1 MQYLKKE
8 VEEAI
13 LMSAKEEFFD
23 KGYEKASIHH
33 IAKNTGISVGNV
45 YRYYANKEALFEA
58 TVDPAYKNMIRLIE
72 QDHEKELPG
81 RVVSLVEVIEILGT
95 MLASILVGYHK
106 EMLILIDGSQGTK
119 FQGAKQHLFDILTK
133 HVNEHLEKVNRGR
146 PRKEGLNTLAARP
159 IAISFLE
166 GYFEIIR
173 MAEDSDEI
181 RSVTKDYIWIY
192 FSGLRQLM

>member
-1 MQYLKKE
+1 MQYLKKD

-13 LMSAKEEFFD
+13 LVTAKEEFFD

-33 IAKNTGISVGNV
+33 IAKQTGISVGNI

-58 TVDPAYKNMIRLIE
+58 TVDPAYKNMISLIE
-72 QDHEKELPG
+72 QNHEEELPG
-81 RVVSLVEVIEILGT
+81 RIVSLVEVIEILGT
-95 MLASILVGYHK
+95 MLASILIDYRK

-119 FQGAKQHLFDILTK
+119 FQEAKQHLFDILTK

-146 PRKEGLNTLAARP
+146 PKKEALNTLTSRP
-159 IAISFLE
+159 IAVSFLE

-173 MAEDSDEI
+173 MVENSDEI

>member
-1 MQYLKKE
+1 MQYLKKD
-8 VEEAI
+8 VEEGI
-13 LMSAKEEFFD
+13 LVAAREEFFD
-23 KGYEKASIHH
+23 KGYKKASIHH
-33 IAKNTGISVGNV
+33 IAKQTGISVGNV
-45 YRYYANKEALFEA
+45 YRYYANKEALFDA
-58 TVDPAYKNMIRLIE
+58 TVDPAYKNMIQLIE
-72 QDHEKELPG
+72 QNHEEELPG
-81 RVVSLVEVIEILGT
+81 RIVSLVEVIEILGA
-95 MLASILVGYHK
+95 MLASILVDYRK

-146 PRKEGLNTLAARP
+146 PKKEALNTLTARP
-159 IAISFLE
+159 IAVSFLE

-173 MAEDSDEI
+173 MVENSDQI